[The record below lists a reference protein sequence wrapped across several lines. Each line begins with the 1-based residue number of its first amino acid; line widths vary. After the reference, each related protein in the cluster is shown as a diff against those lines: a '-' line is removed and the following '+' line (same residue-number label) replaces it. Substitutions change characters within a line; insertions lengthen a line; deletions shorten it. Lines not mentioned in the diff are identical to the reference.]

1 MSHDRFRVN
10 RRIKIDKKKQ
20 LIDQIKAVINKLEEE
35 CAKDLNSGFLQLIY
49 IRYKKALEIL
59 ENDKDIKG
67 INILGGVRG
76 YMDSYNDYQNPLL
89 GELHK
94 AEKIMKEF

>member
-1 MSHDRFRVN
+1 MV
-10 RRIKIDKKKQ
+10 KKKQ
-20 LIDQIKAVINKLEEE
+20 LIEQIKVVINKLEEDNT
-35 CAKDLNSGFLQLIY
+35 KDLNSGVLQLIY

-59 ENDKDIKG
+59 ENNEDIKG
-67 INILGGVRG
+67 INILGGVRA

-94 AEKIMKEF
+94 AEKIIKELL

>member
-1 MSHDRFRVN
+1 M
-10 RRIKIDKKKQ
+10 DKKKQ
-20 LIDQIKAVINKLEEE
+20 LIEQIKLVVNKLEEDYTKE
-35 CAKDLNSGFLQLIY
+35 LNSGVLQLIY

-59 ENDKDIKG
+59 ENNEDIKG
-67 INILGGVRG
+67 INILGGVHA

-94 AEKIMKEF
+94 AEKIIKELL